1 MLALSKLVPRFAS
14 SSRFQRLRLGVAVLG
29 VLVILAFA
37 ASSGYDGWR
46 AHANALSATEREIA
60 NESKTLA
67 EQTAWT
73 FQAVDLLLEDTARWY
88 RTDGLRMTPEHIDE
102 VL

>member
-1 MLALSKLVPRFAS
+1 TAHRTDHGADSMPGLSKLVVRFTS
-14 SSRFQRLRLGVAVLG
+14 YNRFRRLRIWGTVLG

-37 ASSGYDGWR
+37 ASSGYDGW
-46 AHANALSATEREIA
+46 HAYENARSATEREID

-88 RTDGLRMTPEHIDE
+88 RTDG
-102 VL
+102 